1 MYIKLENIQKQYH
14 HKTVLKDVSLTIDQP
29 GIYYIKGKS
38 GSGKTTLLHIIAG
51 FETFEHGKREISPDC
66 RIASIFQSYEL
77 IDEFTV
83 RENIEIVKEVFD
95 IHDTHMIEVLGLT
108 PLLDHYPQEL
118 SGGQRQRVG
127 ILRALLTHPQ
137 IILCDEPTVS
147 LDYENRKRVLDLLE
161 ELSKESAVLIS
172 SHNEQELVSYID
184 FMYEIKD
191 QHIHLIKEK
200 NTLESL
206 KSIHYSLHMNRLK
219 KYINKMLPTRKR
231 MLIIYLVGLGMIGL
245 FLLQIES
252 QVFHPPIREYARNS
266 HILYITN
273 YTQNTISDTPLVLF
287 EPLFINNKY
296 YQANIYPYIENDD
309 FEDIHLQ
316 NNEILINQYLADILS
331 NQSLINQTL
340 TLHYQLGGETYEET
354 FIIKDIIEEK
364 LLDHKPQ
371 IYYDYDSFIKKLQT
385 KYHSHQYK
393 TQYDYFMNN
402 SSLYQIQS
410 QNIKED
416 YKTYEA
422 NENISVYN
430 SIYTPYYQKLAHMN
444 IYHMIYLIVMGIIIV
459 VGVMFTLYQH
469 NKYINLMKYRL
480 SLLCSLSLPFSKVK
494 HMYMFQ
500 YFQQDL
506 LILSILL
513 IEVIVYELIMKPSV
527 FQCLLLLGFI
537 FLLISIDLGYMLIK
551 MYQYSDKD
559 IAYILK
565 ENKN

>member
-206 KSIHYSLHMNRLK
+206 KSIHYS
-219 KYINKMLPTRKR
+219 
-231 MLIIYLVGLGMIGL
+231 
-245 FLLQIES
+245 
-252 QVFHPPIREYARNS
+252 
-266 HILYITN
+266 
-273 YTQNTISDTPLVLF
+273 
-287 EPLFINNKY
+287 
-296 YQANIYPYIENDD
+296 
-309 FEDIHLQ
+309 
-316 NNEILINQYLADILS
+316 
-331 NQSLINQTL
+331 
-340 TLHYQLGGETYEET
+340 
-354 FIIKDIIEEK
+354 
-364 LLDHKPQ
+364 
-371 IYYDYDSFIKKLQT
+371 
-385 KYHSHQYK
+385 
-393 TQYDYFMNN
+393 
-402 SSLYQIQS
+402 
-410 QNIKED
+410 
-416 YKTYEA
+416 
-422 NENISVYN
+422 
-430 SIYTPYYQKLAHMN
+430 
-444 IYHMIYLIVMGIIIV
+444 
-459 VGVMFTLYQH
+459 
-469 NKYINLMKYRL
+469 
-480 SLLCSLSLPFSKVK
+480 
-494 HMYMFQ
+494 
-500 YFQQDL
+500 
-506 LILSILL
+506 
-513 IEVIVYELIMKPSV
+513 
-527 FQCLLLLGFI
+527 
-537 FLLISIDLGYMLIK
+537 
-551 MYQYSDKD
+551 
-559 IAYILK
+559 
-565 ENKN
+565 